1 MKSGFADPA
10 SPFQPKTAFLHS
22 LDPGR
27 TLIKSDTFG
36 SLLGHLFK

>member
-22 LDPGR
+22 LDPKR
-27 TLIKSDTFG
+27 KLMFG
-36 SLLGHLFK
+36 YGNAN

>member
-22 LDPGR
+22 LDPDR
-27 TLIKSDTFG
+27 TFG
-36 SLLGHLFK
+36 PINPHFLPGR